1 MAPQGQP
8 ERTRRAAAK
17 RTPPDHDTRVLLF
30 NVVFFG
36 SLAWLGSGARAAE
49 GGDWWHR
56 FGQLPLM
63 LTGLILFWIAWW
75 HVDKGRDR
83 EALTLAGPATVIL
96 SVWLTSVHG
105 AAL

>member
-1 MAPQGQP
+1 MAAPGRP
-8 ERTRRAAAK
+8 ERARGAAAK
-17 RTPPDHDTRVLLF
+17 RAPPDQDTRILLF
-30 NVVFFG
+30 NTVFFG
-36 SLAWLGSGARAAE
+36 SLAWLGSGAKASA

-56 FGQLPLM
+56 VGQLPLM

-83 EALTLAGPATVIL
+83 EALTLAGPATAIL

-105 AAL
+105 SAL